1 MKICRKCLTENK
13 EQARFCRFCGALL
26 DVPVPQTPPVMVRP
40 ANESTD
46 DVLGTTMAAPQSGT
60 VAAPTSPDV
69 RAPIST
75 TRNPASATSG
85 LGAWLK
91 SSFIRPSGE
100 YKAQSWWP
108 FIPLVCNAVVVGLI
122 LYVWA
127 WHWFN
132 DANGVL
138 ANIRYRLTG
147 YSYGGNPFDDTPSVT
162 VPLSYW
168 VYCSL
173 VVLALLYLTVV
184 LCCIGE
190 YTHGI
195 SVPFRKTHVRV
206 SQYLMP
212 LTPINLTSLLFAAF
226 GNGTFIPSLVLLAI
240 GGLMVFVTPL
250 AYAARCDSRHG
261 LDRVW
266 VWSADLLIFLLSH
279 ATFWFVA
286 WSILQGI
293 VRIVVAS
300 M

>member
-1 MKICRKCLTENK
+1 M
-13 EQARFCRFCGALL
+13 
-26 DVPVPQTPPVMVRP
+26 
-40 ANESTD
+40 STI
-46 DVLGTTMAAPQSGT
+46 Q
-60 VAAPTSPDV
+60 
-69 RAPIST
+69 
-75 TRNPASATSG
+75 NPASATNG
-85 LGAWLK
+85 LGTWLK

-100 YKAQSWWP
+100 YKTQSWWP
-108 FIPLVCNAVVVGLI
+108 IVPLSCNAAVVGLI
-122 LYVWA
+122 QYVWA

-138 ANIRYRLTG
+138 ANIRYWMTG

-162 VPLSYW
+162 VPLFHW

-184 LCCIGE
+184 LCCIGG
-190 YTHGI
+190 YTHGV
-195 SVPFRKTHVRV
+195 SVPFRETHVRV
-206 SQYLMP
+206 SQHLMP
-212 LTPINLTSLLFAAF
+212 LTLINLASLLFAAL

-266 VWSADLLIFLLSH
+266 VWSADLLICLLSH

-286 WSILQGI
+286 WAILQGI